1 MGKPLAAVC
10 RYLSNLFGSFFWT
23 APPWLAALI
32 RVRRERPLRFWAGT
46 VLLLALVF
54 SSVAGY
60 RIYQQLPK
68 VLALIAEIEAP
79 GVAPNVE
86 ELQPDPLRITFVYD
100 TDQPGA
106 QQELPDEPPSVARL
120 DLVNQQVDQGIRL
133 DPQMSG
139 AWSWEGD
146 RTLVFVPDQEWPA
159 GTRFRVRFGKQ
170 PFAPETRFS
179 SRTYEF
185 QTPPLTVELDPL
197 EFYQNPKDRK
207 IRQAVA
213 TLRFS
218 HPLNEQSLKQHL
230 AMSMRPSD
238 EGIKTPPA
246 TVDFTVSFDKNRR
259 EAYVKSVPLQLPEH
273 ANYLQLSI
281 KAGLTSSIG
290 GAPSKQEASQQL
302 LIPDLGSFLKVD
314 SVSTDIVRNPQDE
327 PRQMLTLRFTDD
339 IAEAELSDK
348 LQIWLLPPR
357 NVQRNNRRWRSPRE
371 VTEAVLAQAT
381 PLVLAPLETELGFA
395 REYHVPLDVP
405 PNRSLYL
412 RLKPGLASL
421 GGFVHSS
428 FYDTLVRAP
437 RYPQEIRLAADGAL
451 LSLAGA
457 HQLGLLSRGL
467 QAFQVR
473 IGKVLPGQLQ
483 HLISQTHGDLRDPQF
498 QHYRFDQDNIVD
510 YAEQVV
516 DLKPLHPKQANY
528 ASVDLSA
535 HLPTGK
541 DRFGLFF
548 VEVSGWDKDNQSPM
562 GWISDK
568 RLILVTD
575 LGLLVKDNADQSHEV
590 FVQSIADGRPVA
602 GAKVILQGRNGL
614 PLLKRTTDAE
624 GHVSFPVTRGFSNEQ
639 EPTVYVVQTANDMA
653 FIPFERSSRRLN
665 LSRFEVDG
673 VHGRQWDGQRNGESL
688 GAFLFSDRG
697 IYRPGELVNLGC
709 IVKFEP
715 LNNIEG
721 IPVEIAIS
729 SPRGN
734 EVASKRLNL
743 PPKGFFEYAYA
754 TQAVSET
761 GSYQVALYLVRDDKY
776 RDRLV
781 GSADFRVEEFQ
792 PDTLQIQSTVVGV
805 KDSGWSSAEQ
815 LTAQVRLRNL
825 FGTPAQGRK
834 VTALMNVRSARFQ
847 FKEYRDFTFI
857 DPWYDPEQPSL
868 EVSEELLAKTTDEQG
883 QVEFS
888 LPLERFA
895 RGTYLLTLTSEGFE
909 PGGGRS
915 VTARNS
921 LFLSPLKTLVGTKS
935 DGSLDYINQ
944 DAERF
949 VELIAID
956 SERKAQVVEGLQ
968 ARLTEIRTVSTLI
981 QQYNGTY
988 AYQSVEKEQELQT
1001 EDFAIADSGSRYQLP
1016 TAQPGSY
1023 LWELLDPQG
1032 LKLARVR
1039 FTVVGHGNL
1048 LGQLE
1053 KNAELDLK
1061 LDRKDYK
1068 AGDTVEMNITAPYV
1082 GSGLIT
1088 IESDRV
1094 HAWKWFATDTTS
1106 SMQSIAI
1113 PKDLEGNAYVN
1124 VTFVRDASSKEIFT
1138 SPLSYAVAP
1147 FTIDRSQRV
1156 IDLSIES
1163 TPRVRPGEKLEIAY
1177 SASQSARMVLFAVD
1191 EGILQVAGYRT
1202 PQPLNHFL
1210 QKRALQVD
1218 TLQMLDLILPE
1229 FDIIR
1234 KLSASGG
1241 GMAEASMR
1249 QALAVNLNPFARA
1262 LEKPAVYW
1270 SGILDADNDRRT
1282 VDFTVPDSFSG
1293 TLRIMA
1299 VAVADE
1305 AIGVTQSSSLVRGPF
1320 VITPSLLTQAAPGDS
1335 FRASASISNIFEG
1348 SGQDAPVTVRL
1359 ETSDHVK
1366 IVGDPELKL
1375 TISEG
1380 NEKTVHFQLKAQ
1392 DILGAAEVRFIV
1404 TSGKEQGSRRATL
1417 SVRPALPYIIT
1428 LSSGYT
1434 KDGKAT
1440 LEVPRTLYADLAEQK
1455 VAASNSPLVLI
1466 DGLSSY
1472 LEHFPHGCTE
1482 QVVSQV
1488 FPLVGL
1494 MSHPAFAPHAA
1505 DNQQRFATL
1514 IAKLRE
1520 RQLDNGGFCFWP
1532 GGSEVAE
1539 FPTVYALHFLL
1550 EALELGYAVPE
1561 ELMDRGQ
1568 DYLRDYVGKT
1578 SDNLEQARVRAY
1590 AIYLL
1595 TRMADV
1601 TTNHLVSLQEWL
1613 EEHHGKV
1620 WRQDLA
1626 AAYMASAYALL
1637 QKRDDAEQ
1645 LIRRYRLGATEVKG
1659 EGVFHSS
1666 LTQDAQFVYLLAKH
1680 FPKRAEQLDGE
1691 TLLKFIEPVFRGRYN
1706 TISAA
1711 YTILALGAYGQLED
1725 SSLLEEINLEEIDLG
1740 EAVLEEVVSFSAVD
1754 GEGRQ
1759 QVLSGEAEPLPQAAF
1774 ATGTAK
1780 MLLAADGPLFYLLS
1794 QAGFDREL
1802 PTTAVREKL
1811 EISREFLDQEGKPVS
1826 ELEQGQEVTVRLRL
1840 RALGEPISNVAVIDL
1855 LPGGFEVLRD
1865 SVPRSVDGWQA
1876 DYVDVREDRVV
1887 FYGSFDTS
1895 VRELS
1900 YRAKVTSAGEFV
1912 IPPPRAEAMYDR
1924 AVRAAGIA
1932 GRIKVMPTAV
1942 PTAP

>member
-1 MGKPLAAVC
+1 MANFLGVVGRL
-10 RYLSNLFGSFFWT
+10 LQNLFGSLFW
-23 APPWLAALI
+23 APPPWVKSLGRL
-32 RVRRERPLRFWAGT
+32 RRERPGRFWIW
-46 VLLLALVF
+46 LILELALVF
-54 SSVAGY
+54 GSFAGY
-60 RIYQQLPK
+60 GIYQRLPK
-68 VLALIAEIEAP
+68 HPALIAEIEAP
-79 GVAPNVE
+79 GVTPNVE
-86 ELQPDPLRITFVYD
+86 HSQPDPLRIRFVYD
-100 TDQPGA
+100 KAAAGS
-106 QQELPDEPPSVARL
+106 QQEVPDEIPSMARL

-133 DPQMSG
+133 DPQMAG
-139 AWSWEGD
+139 HWSWEGD
-146 RTLVFVPDQEWPA
+146 RDLVFVPTQEWPA
-159 GTRFRVRFGKQ
+159 GTRFRIRFGKQ
-170 PFAPETRFS
+170 PFVPEIRLS
-179 SRTYEF
+179 SRRYEF
-185 QTPPLTVELDPL
+185 QTPPLRIDLEPL
-197 EFYQNPKDRK
+197 EFYQNPRDRK
-207 IRQAVA
+207 IRQAVT

-218 HPLNEQSLKQHL
+218 HPVNEQSLQQQL
-230 AMSMRPSD
+230 TMSMRPSD
-238 EGIKTPPA
+238 EGMETPPA
-246 TVDFTVSFDKNRR
+246 AVDFTVSFDKNRR

-273 ANYLQLSI
+273 SNYLRLSI
-281 KAGLTSSIG
+281 KPGVTDRIG
-290 GAPSKQEASQQL
+290 GAPSRQEASQQL

-314 SVSTDIVRNPQDE
+314 NVSTDIVRNPQDE
-327 PRQMLTLRFTDD
+327 PQQMLTLRFTDD
-339 IAEAELSDK
+339 IAEAELADK

-357 NVQRNNRRWRSPRE
+357 NSQRKNRRWRSPRE
-371 VTEAVLAQAT
+371 VTEAILAQAT
-381 PLVLAPLETELGFA
+381 PLEVSPLETELGFA

-405 PNRSLYL
+405 PNRHLYL
-412 RLKPGLASL
+412 RLKPDLTSL
-421 GGFVHSS
+421 GGFVHKS
-428 FYDTLVRAP
+428 FYDTLVRTP

-451 LSLAGA
+451 LSLTGA
-457 HQLGLLSRGL
+457 HQLGLLCRGL
-467 QAFQVR
+467 QAFRVR

-483 HLISQTHGDLRDPQF
+483 HLISQTRGDLRDPQF
-498 QHYRFDQDNIVD
+498 QHYRFDQDNVVT
-510 YAEQVV
+510 YAEQIV

-535 HLPTGK
+535 HLPAGR
-541 DRFGLFF
+541 DHFGLFF
-548 VEVSGWDKDNQSPM
+548 LEVSGWDKENKRSM

-590 FVQSIADGRPVA
+590 FVQSIANGRPVA

-614 PLLKRTTDAE
+614 PLLTRTTDAE
-624 GHVSFPVTRGFSNEQ
+624 GHVSFPVTSGFSNEQ
-639 EPTVYVVQTANDMA
+639 APTVYVVKTVNDMA

-673 VHGRQWDGQRNGESL
+673 VHSRQWDGEKNGESL

-709 IVKFEP
+709 IVKSEP

-721 IPVEIAIS
+721 IPVEVAIRN
-729 SPRGN
+729 PRGH

-754 TQAVSET
+754 TQPVSET

-776 RDRLV
+776 RDRLI
-781 GSADFRVEEFQ
+781 GSGDFRVEEFQ
-792 PDTLQIQSTVVGV
+792 PDTLKIQSTVVGV
-805 KDSGWSSAEQ
+805 KDLGWSSAGQ
-815 LTAQVRLRNL
+815 LTAQVRLHNL
-825 FGTPAQGRK
+825 FGTPAQSRK
-834 VTALMNVRSARFQ
+834 VTALMNVRSARFR

-857 DPWYDPEQPSL
+857 DPWYDPEQPTL
-868 EVSEELLAKTTDEQG
+868 DVSEELPAKITDEQG
-883 QVEFS
+883 QVEFN

-895 RGTYLLTLTSEGFE
+895 QGTYLLTLTSEGFE

-921 LFLSPLKTLVGTKS
+921 LLLSPLKTLVGTKS

-944 DAERF
+944 NAERF

-956 SERKAQVVEGLQ
+956 PELKAQALEGLQ
-968 ARLTEIRTVSTLI
+968 ARLTEIRTVSTLV
-981 QQYNGTY
+981 QQPNGTY

-1001 EDFAIADSGSRYQLP
+1001 ENFAIGASGSRYQLP

-1068 AGDTVEMNITAPYV
+1068 AGDTVEMNITAPYM

-1094 HAWKWFATDTTS
+1094 HAWKWFSTDTTS

-1113 PKDLEGNAYVN
+1113 PKGLEGNAYVN

-1156 IDLSIES
+1156 IELNIEAA
-1163 TPRVRPGEKLEIAY
+1163 PRVRPGEKLEIAY
-1177 SASQSARMVLFAVD
+1177 SASRSARMVLFAVD

-1249 QALAVNLNPFARA
+1249 KALAANLNPFART
-1262 LEKPAVYW
+1262 LEKPAVFW
-1270 SGILDADNDRRT
+1270 SGIIDADSDRRT

-1299 VAVADE
+1299 VAVGDE
-1305 AIGVTQSSSLVRGPF
+1305 AIGVAESSSLVRGPF

-1335 FRASASISNIFEG
+1335 FRASASISNILEG
-1348 SGQDAPVTVRL
+1348 SGDNAPVTIRIEPSEHLGVIGGNERQ
-1359 ETSDHVK
+1359 
-1366 IVGDPELKL
+1366 L

-1380 NEKTVHFQLKAQ
+1380 SEKTVHFQCKAK
-1392 DILGAAEVRFIV
+1392 DKLGAAQVNFIV
-1404 TSGKEQGSRRATL
+1404 TSGQEKAARRATL
-1417 SVRPALPYIIT
+1417 SIRPSIPYSAT
-1428 LSSGYT
+1428 LSSGFA
-1434 KDGKAT
+1434 KNGKAR
-1440 LEVPRTLYADLAEQK
+1440 LVVPRLLFSNLAEQR
-1455 VAASNSPLVLI
+1455 VMASSSPLVLI

-1505 DNQQRFATL
+1505 DSQQRFATL

-1520 RQLDNGGFCFWP
+1520 RQLANGGFCFWP

-1539 FPTVYALHFLL
+1539 FPSVYVLHFLL
-1550 EALELGYAVPE
+1550 EAKELGYAVPE
-1561 ELMDRGQ
+1561 ELMGRGQ
-1568 DYLRDYVGKT
+1568 DYLRNYVGQT
-1578 SDNLEQARVRAY
+1578 PDSLEQARVRAY

-1595 TRMADV
+1595 TRMAEV
-1601 TTNHLVSLQEWL
+1601 TTNHLVSLQGWL

-1626 AAYMASAYALL
+1626 ASYMASAYALL

-1645 LIRRYRLGATEVKG
+1645 LIGRYRPGNTAGKG
-1659 EGVFHSS
+1659 EGVFHST
-1666 LTQDAQFVYLLAKH
+1666 LTRDAQFVYLLARH
-1680 FPKRAEQLDGE
+1680 FPQRAAQLDGE
-1691 TLLKFIEPVFRGRYN
+1691 VLLNFVEPVFRGRYN

-1711 YTILALGAYGQLED
+1711 YTILALGAYGQLGD
-1725 SSLLEEINLEEIDLG
+1725 SSSGDETIR
-1740 EAVLEEVVSFSAVD
+1740 FSAL
-1754 GEGRQ
+1754 GR
-1759 QVLSGEAEPLPQAAF
+1759 SGDERELVAEAKPLPQTNF
-1774 ATGTAK
+1774 ATDAAK
-1780 MLLAADGPLFYLLS
+1780 ILVSADGPLFYLLS

-1802 PTTAVREKL
+1802 PPATVREKL
-1811 EISREFLDQEGKPVS
+1811 EISRDFLDRDGSPVD
-1826 ELEQGQEVTVRLRL
+1826 ELEQGQEVTVRLRV
-1840 RALGEPISNVAVIDL
+1840 RALEEAVSNVAVIDL
-1855 LPGGFEVLRD
+1855 LPGGFEVVRD
-1865 SVPRSVDGWQA
+1865 SVPRDVDGWRA

-1887 FYGSFDTS
+1887 FYGFFDSS

-1900 YRAKVTSAGEFV
+1900 YRAKVTSAGEFI
-1912 IPPPRAEAMYDR
+1912 IPPPWAEAMYDR
-1924 AVRAAGIA
+1924 AVRASGVS
-1932 GRIKVMPTAV
+1932 GTFSV
-1942 PTAP
+1942 APSAPGGS